1 MITKVIR
8 SIVLSGAILLT
19 PLSAG
24 EIYFCSDIAGVSIN
38 KFGIKTS
45 NKNAKEIALQN
56 WLIDT
61 SKGWRREDVEGYAGA
76 CETNKGYVV
85 CRAEDVVFGEAI
97 FSIHPDDS
105 NFVLT
110 YLDYGLD
117 ALSYVGTC
125 KKP

>member
-8 SIVLSGAILLT
+8 SLVLSGAILLT
-19 PLSAG
+19 PPSAG

>member
-1 MITKVIR
+1 MIIKIISTLIF
-8 SIVLSGAILLT
+8 SIAVLCA
-19 PLSAG
+19 PLSVAD
-24 EIYFCSDIAGVSIN
+24 IYFCTDIAGVSIN
-38 KFGIKTS
+38 KFGMKTS
-45 NKNAKEIALQN
+45 NENTKEITLQN
-56 WLIDT
+56 WLVDT
-61 SKGWRREDVEGYAGA
+61 NKGWRREDVEGYAGA

>member
-8 SIVLSGAILLT
+8 SLVLSGAILLT

-61 SKGWRREDVEGYAGA
+61 SKGWRHEDVEGYAGA

>member
-8 SIVLSGAILLT
+8 SLVLSGAILLT

>member
-1 MITKVIR
+1 MIRKVIR
-8 SIVLSGAILLT
+8 SLVLSGAILLT

>member
-1 MITKVIR
+1 M
-8 SIVLSGAILLT
+8 
-19 PLSAG
+19 AG
-24 EIYFCSDIAGVSIN
+24 SSVFDP
-38 KFGIKTS
+38 KIKSTGEAVRPS
-45 NKNAKEIALQN
+45 SPQ
-56 WLIDT
+56 
-61 SKGWRREDVEGYAGA
+61 
-76 CETNKGYVV
+76 TNKGYVV

>member
-1 MITKVIR
+1 MK
-8 SIVLSGAILLT
+8 SK
-19 PLSAG
+19 PLSIPIFSITILFAPLSVAD
-24 EIYFCSDIAGVSIN
+24 IYFCTDIAGISID

-45 NKNAKEIALQN
+45 NENTKEITLQN
-56 WLIDT
+56 WLVDT
-61 SKGWRREDVEGYAGA
+61 NRGWRREDVEGYAGA

-85 CRAEDVVFGEAI
+85 CKATDVVFGEAI

-125 KKP
+125 KKS

>member
-1 MITKVIR
+1 MIRKVIR
-8 SIVLSGAILLT
+8 SLVLSGAILLT

-45 NKNAKEIALQN
+45 NKNANEIALQN

>member
-8 SIVLSGAILLT
+8 SLVLSGAILLT

-97 FSIHPDDS
+97 FTIHPDDS

>member
-8 SIVLSGAILLT
+8 SLVLSGAILLT

-45 NKNAKEIALQN
+45 NKNANEIALQN

>member
-8 SIVLSGAILLT
+8 SLVLSGTILLT